1 MTTPA
6 TTGSP
11 AVVRRSSPFAFRNY
25 RLFFAGQGISLAGSW
40 VARVATS
47 WAVYDLTRSTWQLG
61 LVTFVGL
68 APTVVLSPFAG
79 VLVDRW
85 DRRRVLV
92 ATQGVF
98 MLLAALLATLA
109 FTGHLDVWHLFAVQ
123 LLQGVVVAVDTP
135 ARQAFL
141 TDMVE
146 DRAALPRAI
155 ALNSSLFNGSR
166 LIGPAIGGALL
177 AAGGTAWCFT
187 IDALSFVAVIASLLA
202 MRLAPHVSP
211 APHAQGV
218 RGAFREG
225 IAFVRASP
233 VIRALLLLIA
243 LVGTFGAP
251 YGTLLPALATDRLH
265 AGPAGYGALNTAGGL
280 GALVATV
287 LLARRR
293 SVVGLGR
300 WIEMALVVFGVSL
313 VALALVRTLW
323 IAFGVMALLGGS
335 LVLASAAA
343 NTILQTIVPDALRG
357 RVLALYGV
365 AFLGSVP
372 LGSLVAGAVAAPL
385 GLTRTLLASAAA
397 VLALALWFS
406 RLLPALRQELRIRYR
421 DLGLHKPTG
430 EHPVVAS

>member
-1 MTTPA
+1 MSGVA
-6 TTGSP
+6 AG
-11 AVVRRSSPFAFRNY
+11 ARRTNPLAFRNY

-68 APTVVLSPFAG
+68 APTVLLSPFAG
-79 VLVDRW
+79 VLADRW
-85 DRRRVLV
+85 DRRRTLV
-92 ATQGVF
+92 ATQAVF
-98 MLLAALLATLA
+98 MLLAGLVAALA
-109 FTGHLDVWHLFAVQ
+109 FAGRLEVWHLFAAQ
-123 LLQGVVVAVDTP
+123 LGQGLVVSLDTP

-146 DRAALPRAI
+146 DRAALPSAI

-166 LIGPAIGGALL
+166 LVGPAIGGALL
-177 AAGGTAWCFT
+177 AAGGVAWCFA
-187 IDALSFVAVIASLLA
+187 IDALSFIAVIASLLA
-202 MRLAPHVSP
+202 MRLDPHVPP
-211 APHAQGV
+211 APHAGGL
-218 RGAFREG
+218 RGAFGEG
-225 IAFVRASP
+225 LAFVRASP

-251 YGTLLPALATDRLH
+251 YGTLLPAFASEQLRT
-265 AGPAGYGALNTAGGL
+265 GPGGYGAMTTAGGV
-280 GALVATV
+280 GALVATL

-300 WIEMALVVFGVSL
+300 WIEIALVVFGL
-313 VALALVRTLW
+313 ALAALALVH
-323 IAFGVMALLGGS
+323 AFWPALVILALLGGA

-372 LGSLVAGAVAAPL
+372 VGSLLAGAAAARIGTVATFA
-385 GLTRTLLASAAA
+385 ASA
-397 VLALALWFS
+397 VCTLALALWFS
-406 RLLPALRQELRIRYR
+406 RLLPSLRHELKATYR
-421 DLGLHKPTG
+421 ELGLLRRTG
-430 EHPVVAS
+430 EQPVVEG